1 MASTERMTEN
11 DFRLATWNIAS
22 NKELEAVVSTIADL
36 NIDVCALQEVSLD
49 PDADLPPVLNR
60 AKPIFRDYNLHYSS
74 TLSPVELG
82 GGRPEYYGLG
92 VVSKHPL
99 RHVLSFQLGPRSTAP
114 LGDAEQEPR
123 ILQVAMPLTGP
134 PIIFANTHLAATQDL
149 SLSETRRSQVT
160 RIVNILRP
168 LVGPVPIILGGDF
181 NTIPSSADLAGLRAV
196 LPYTYEGSEATY
208 VADVDR
214 ATIDF
219 FCSSVPLDIAI
230 QVAPVND
237 LSDHNIVVATLRG
250 WTRGRQLNAS
260 GDAEKARNSA

>member
-1 MASTERMTEN
+1 MENNRFERLTQMASTAEMSEN
-11 DFRLATWNIAS
+11 DFRLAIWNIAS
-22 NKELEAVVSTIADL
+22 NKNLEAVMSTIADL

-49 PDADLPPVLNR
+49 PDVDLPAIFDR
-60 AKPIFRDYNLHYSS
+60 AKPIFRDYYFHYSS
-74 TLSPVELG
+74 ALSPAEFG

-92 VVSKHPL
+92 IVSKQPL

-168 LVGPVPIILGGDF
+168 LVGPVPVILGGDF

-208 VADVDR
+208 VADVDYP
-214 ATIDF
+214 TIDF
-219 FCSSVPLDIAI
+219 FCSSVSLDIATL
-230 QVAPVND
+230 VAPVND
-237 LSDHNIVVATLRG
+237 LSDHNIVIATLRS
-250 WTRGRQLNAS
+250 WTGIT
-260 GDAEKARNSA
+260 K